1 MGKWPIM
8 ELAAKDTAA
17 QNAENYEATSVCQ
30 AATKHILSCRGTHGG
45 EPITVMHSSGP
56 LILRK
61 VSS

>member
-1 MGKWPIM
+1 M

-45 EPITVMHSSGP
+45 EPITVMHSSEP
-56 LILRK
+56 LILKK